1 MALDVRLVD
10 SVAVVVRFCFRGLRR
25 LSFFVVDSEGGVSA
39 RVRVCVGV
47 SVFESCFFFR
57 GLKRLSFLVVELE
70 AVFLGCGEK

>member
-1 MALDVRLVD
+1 MM
-10 SVAVVVRFCFRGLRR
+10 
-25 LSFFVVDSEGGVSA
+25 
-39 RVRVCVGV
+39 VCVGV